1 MPMRD
6 RIYLDHN
13 ATTPV
18 APEVLEAMLP
28 YLSQHYG
35 NASSIHSLGREAR
48 EAVEAVRE
56 QVAELLR
63 ASSPREI
70 VFTSGGTE
78 SDNHAIRGVAE
89 YYGEHKGRHII
100 SARTE
105 HHAVYH
111 TCQRLEERRF
121 EVTYLPVSRYG
132 RVDVDALRDIIRDDT
147 ILITLMHA
155 NNETGTINPVE
166 EIGAIAQEHGVLF
179 HSDAVQTVGKL
190 PVALDAVP
198 IDLLS
203 LSAHKFH
210 GPKGVGALYIR
221 RGTRM
226 HRLMLGGSH
235 ERNRRAGTQNVPG
248 IAGLGTAA
256 SLALRHIESESDRL
270 RALTQ
275 RLEQGLCQ
283 RLDGVHINTDPEHRL
298 PGTLNVSFEGVE
310 AEALIIGL
318 DSAGICVSSGSA
330 CASGSQEP
338 SHVLRELGLP
348 PQLAQGT
355 VRFSLGRQND
365 EAQIDLTLDATERLA
380 ERIRRERMVR

>member
-226 HRLMLGGSH
+226 HRLMLGDSH

>member
-1 MPMRD
+1 MND

-18 APEVLEAMLP
+18 APEVLEAMQP

-48 EAVEAVRE
+48 DAVETARE

-63 ASSPREI
+63 ASSAREI

-89 YYGEHKGRHII
+89 YYGERKGRHII

-111 TCQRLEERRF
+111 TCQRLEARGS

-132 RVDVDALRDIIRDDT
+132 RVDVDALRNAVRDDT
-147 ILITLMHA
+147 VLITLMHA

-166 EIGAIAQEHGVLF
+166 EIGAIAQEYGVLF
-179 HSDAVQTVGKL
+179 HSDVVQTVGKL
-190 PVALDAVP
+190 PVALDALP

-210 GPKGVGALYIR
+210 GPKGAGALYIR

-226 HRLMLGGSH
+226 HHLMLGGSH

-248 IAGLGTAA
+248 IAGLGRAA
-256 SLALRHIESESDRL
+256 SLALRHIETEPDRL
-270 RALTQ
+270 RTLTQ

-283 RLDGVHINTDPEHRL
+283 RLDGIHINTDPEHRL
-298 PGTLNVSFEGVE
+298 PGTLNVSVEGVE

-318 DSAGICVSSGSA
+318 DSEGICVSSGSA

-365 EAQIDLTLDATERLA
+365 EAQIDRTLDATERLVK
-380 ERIRRERMVR
+380 RIRRERTPT